1 MTCTEIQPELVAYH
15 FGDVSDEAR
24 GGIEEHLLACARCL
38 KDFLE
43 LKREI
48 ETGDGGPR
56 PSPAARA
63 RLREA
68 VAEELG
74 VRPRPARAW
83 SWWERPLAF
92 GFAGSAVVGAVMVVR
107 LLAAGSG
114 APPHTV
120 GAVPTSAPAVVAPA
134 SPGRGR

>member
-24 GGIEEHLLACARCL
+24 GAVEEHLLGCARCL
-38 KDFLE
+38 KDFLA

-48 ETGDGGPR
+48 ETGESGPR

-63 RLREA
+63 RLRAA

-74 VRPRPARAW
+74 VCPRPARAW

-92 GFAGSAVVGAVMVVR
+92 GFAGSAVIGAVMAVR

-114 APPHTV
+114 APPHSL
-120 GAVPTSAPAVVAPA
+120 GAGTPPAPAVIVPAP
-134 SPGRGR
+134 SR